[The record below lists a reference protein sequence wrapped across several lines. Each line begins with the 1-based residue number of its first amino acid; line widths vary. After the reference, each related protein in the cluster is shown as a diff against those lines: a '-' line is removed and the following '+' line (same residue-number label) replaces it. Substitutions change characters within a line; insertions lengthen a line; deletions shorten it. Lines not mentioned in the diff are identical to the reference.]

1 MEIGPSAEVCGNPRH
16 PYTEML
22 ISAVPE
28 PDPARRR
35 RRIIPAGE
43 IPSAASPP
51 SGCVFRTRCPYATAA
66 CAETVPPLRPIGDDH
81 YVACLRDDLD
91 VAKLKGLSVPAIA

>member
-1 MEIGPSAEVCGNPRH
+1 
-16 PYTEML
+16 ML

-51 SGCVFRTRCPYATAA
+51 SGCVFRTRCPYATDA
-66 CAETVPPLRPIGDDH
+66 CASTVPSLRAVGDDH
-81 YVACLRDDLD
+81 YSACLRDDLD
-91 VAKLKGLSVPAIA
+91 VAKLQGLTAPAIA